1 VWFQASGFEEES
13 SSWIAG
19 AAGMKAKMVKG
30 GVGDGVERL
39 VRVLGLEVD
48 AEKSGSLWSRVRRL
62 FSRTPGA

>member
-1 VWFQASGFEEES
+1 
-13 SSWIAG
+13 
-19 AAGMKAKMVKG
+19 MKAKMVKG

-39 VRVLGLEVD
+39 VRVLGLKVD